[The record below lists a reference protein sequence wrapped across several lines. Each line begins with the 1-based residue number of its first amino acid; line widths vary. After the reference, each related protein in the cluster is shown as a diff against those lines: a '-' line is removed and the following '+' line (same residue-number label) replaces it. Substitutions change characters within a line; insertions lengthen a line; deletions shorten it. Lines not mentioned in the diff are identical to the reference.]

1 MAAYPKRAEI
11 AQLGSVQ
18 REELGYSTGNLG
30 IASLEIWIWGAKE
43 LMACSLVYLKGEDLC
58 CCHLLKGNLNK
69 AYMD

>member
-30 IASLEIWIWGAKE
+30 IASLTNMNMG
-43 LMACSLVYLKGEDLC
+43 S
-58 CCHLLKGNLNK
+58 
-69 AYMD
+69 